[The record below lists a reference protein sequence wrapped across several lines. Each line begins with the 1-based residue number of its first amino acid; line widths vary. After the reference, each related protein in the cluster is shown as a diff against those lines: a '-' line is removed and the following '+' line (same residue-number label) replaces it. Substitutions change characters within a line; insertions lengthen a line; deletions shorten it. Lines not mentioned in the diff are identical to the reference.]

1 MAQRIHQGDGFGHS
15 LTDLMTSIAVIF
27 ILLFLLFLQN
37 EREEIASRK
46 RRTETNLEK
55 IFAQLDGELSAD
67 VDIQKDPD
75 DPLTLLIVLRDNPEI
90 LSFAYNRAEIRE
102 KGTLF
107 LQDFIPKLSEI
118 VCGPESEGIV
128 DSLII
133 EGHTDS
139 KGSHDTNTVLSA
151 LRATAVLIES
161 HRILSARQQD
171 QSLPESRIEEC
182 FLHFS
187 QATGRGE
194 QELIFDDLVENKA
207 ASRRVVIK
215 IRVKSMEQR
224 ESLARLP
231 EASLGS

>member
-1 MAQRIHQGDGFGHS
+1 MARRTQQSDGFGHS

-37 EREEIASRK
+37 EREDIAVRK
-46 RRTETNLEK
+46 RRTETNLER

-102 KGTLF
+102 KGRLF
-107 LQDFIPKLSEI
+107 LEDFIPKLSKI
-118 VCGPESEGIV
+118 VCSSESEEIV

-139 KGSHDTNTVLSA
+139 AGTHDTNTDLSA
-151 LRATAVLIES
+151 RRATAVLIES
-161 HRILSARQQD
+161 HRILSREKD
-171 QSLPESRIEEC
+171 DPSLPQGRIEAC

-194 QELIFDDLVENKA
+194 QELILDDFVENRA

-215 IRVKSMEQR
+215 VRVKSMEQR
-224 ESLARLP
+224 EPLVALP
-231 EASLGS
+231 ETRIGS